1 MDNIRSRRQV
11 VAVVSQVAILSVS
24 VQGTCWGTWHVN
36 IRHLDPLP
44 LLPWSLC
51 FKKLWASWSQVSA
64 SWHGHQGWAWH
75 WAGMAVTICG
85 PSHTTCF
92 WNSSPN
98 SLISS
103 DMFYTLQ
110 TRHRKQVSDKIT
122 FSKYFYVSGMLCG
135 KWGFDKSGNCVRVPT
150 LVGSVSSD
158 FLFDNNRLQSLSV
171 FAPHLNYSLH
181 KNISQNTQSIRN
193 QHK

>member
-1 MDNIRSRRQV
+1 M
-11 VAVVSQVAILSVS
+11 AVVSQVAILSVS
-24 VQGTCWGTWHVN
+24 AQGTCWGAWQWHVT

-44 LLPWSLC
+44 LHY
-51 FKKLWASWSQVSA
+51 
-64 SWHGHQGWAWH
+64 HGLGVLRSEPRVISDLSSMTWTPGLGLA

-85 PSHTTCF
+85 PAHTTCF
-92 WNSSPN
+92 WNSSPD

-122 FSKYFYVSGMLCG
+122 FFKVFLCFRYVIKG
-135 KWGFDKSGNCVRVPT
+135 KWGFDKSGNCVRVST

-158 FLFDNNRLQSLSV
+158 FLFDNNCLQSLSV
-171 FAPHLNYSLH
+171 FAPHWNYSLH
-181 KNISQNTQSIRN
+181 KNIS
-193 QHK
+193 